1 MMKNNSLKKVFAMAS
16 FCAAALFA
24 VFTVSG
30 CDSANRQSEE
40 QKPLVY
46 AVNGIKEGGDLSF
59 AKEASFNGK
68 TVSFTSEK
76 CKEKYNRVI
85 TSKNGIF
92 KPNTDYILEFSAKVE
107 NSGSFLPLYA
117 ATNIPNLATIAAH
130 Q

>member
-16 FCAAALFA
+16 FCAAVLFA

-30 CDSANRQSEE
+30 CDSANRQSEG

-59 AKEASFNGK
+59 VKEASFNGE

-92 KPNTDYILEFSAKVE
+92 KPT
-107 NSGSFLPLYA
+107 
-117 ATNIPNLATIAAH
+117 
-130 Q
+130 